1 MVVEYGVERKIFRY
15 SVLGV
20 VVSVGVLQGVFFKV
34 KFNRVSQIYFFFIY
48 LMDQFLFS
56 VMFYV
61 IVGFLVV
68 YFVMYCLIIKLYFR
82 VQKEK
87 ELEKQRESV
96 VIDVLQ
102 KK

>member
-20 VVSVGVLQGVFFKV
+20 VVSIGVLQGVFFKV

-48 LMDQFLFS
+48 LMDQLLFS
-56 VMFYV
+56 VVFYV